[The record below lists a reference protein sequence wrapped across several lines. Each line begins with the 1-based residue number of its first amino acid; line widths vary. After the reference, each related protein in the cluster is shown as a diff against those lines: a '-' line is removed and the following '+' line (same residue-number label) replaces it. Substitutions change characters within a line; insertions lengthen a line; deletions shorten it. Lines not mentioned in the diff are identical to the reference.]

1 MVKIQHSGRRD
12 NINRYIL
19 VLLTEQSRIEAT
31 HSHKN
36 LSSLLLLLA
45 QKMITEVS
53 WMFSLYKFYLW
64 DETVTIYNK
73 LSYFFGT
80 KYELKYLSVE
90 VKKTELKHEPPAR
103 LFHNLFRR
111 IVEMRLLPLSTSG
124 FAWVHVDIIEKA
136 NFIFRPLCI
145 IITFIRHSI
154 CIFISDPKSP
164 QLNLRRR
171 NIPQQTQHNR
181 PRSGGQQQDTV
192 NTSQC
197 LHQTDRMLM
206 LGIFLETAWLEP
218 SLWATW
224 QQQPCHHWARTTL
237 RTTVDKWGQVWCV
250 LRPRRCP
257 HVDWDWASGL
267 VASWSSEAS
276 SLTIRISTLHIIT
289 IPHHTT
295 PHTYL
300 HLYLYPYI

>member
-1 MVKIQHSGRRD
+1 
-12 NINRYIL
+12 
-19 VLLTEQSRIEAT
+19 
-31 HSHKN
+31 
-36 LSSLLLLLA
+36 
-45 QKMITEVS
+45 
-53 WMFSLYKFYLW
+53 
-64 DETVTIYNK
+64 
-73 LSYFFGT
+73 
-80 KYELKYLSVE
+80 
-90 VKKTELKHEPPAR
+90 
-103 LFHNLFRR
+103 
-111 IVEMRLLPLSTSG
+111 MRLLPLSTSG

-197 LHQTDRMLM
+197 LHQTDRML
-206 LGIFLETAWLEP
+206 GIFLETAWLEP

-224 QQQPCHHWARTTL
+224 QQHPCHHWSRTTL
-237 RTTVDKWGQVWCV
+237 RTTVDKCGQVWCV

-257 HVDWDWASGL
+257 HVDWDWASGTSGQL
-267 VASWSSEAS
+267 G
-276 SLTIRISTLHIIT
+276 LRGQQPHNQNINTTHHNNPT
-289 IPHHTT
+289 PHHT
-295 PHTYL
+295 PNTYL